1 MALTQIS
8 TAGVKD
14 DAVTSGKIPANAVGS
29 SELADN
35 AVDNAAVVS
44 NAAIAGTKISPDF
57 GSQNI
62 ATTGHLSAKDIYL
75 NDPHPTLYFTDSNGS
90 QNYIIQV
97 DSGHFLIYDS
107 TNSANRLKINSDG
120 HIDIDGNADFGA
132 GIDVTGDITATGNIN
147 VSGYS
152 QNHFVPLNNNAV
164 DLGFSNKKWRN
175 VYATT
180 LYGDGSNLTGITSTT
195 INSNADNRVITG
207 SGTAN
212 TLNGE
217 SGLTY
222 DGDNLNVSAGAHDS
236 GLHVTAA
243 NNNQETRFSLIGKAS
258 DGTSHTWLLNAKRS
272 ANRLDFV
279 GGGQTRASILSTGE
293 FGIGTTAQQ
302 SLLQVG
308 GGTNPMTAKPTFH
321 VAPSSGD
328 ATMSLRGGSP
338 SIYFDGTG
346 GGNAKL
352 LTDGTDLTI
361 SSGNL
366 DSNGTFRHYLTQYG
380 HFAAKGDA
388 GSWVADPGSSSNL
401 YHQFCNTGN
410 GRWVMRV
417 QQEHHNGMVM
427 QLRVNS
433 TSNQEALQVQKYT
446 STASTRFQVLHSG
459 NCANANNSFGAISD
473 IKLKE
478 NIVDAKSQWDD
489 VKAVKVRNFN
499 LKEEKDTKLLGV
511 VAQEIET
518 VSSSLIFETIDRDPD
533 DSTKEIGTT
542 KNVKYSVL
550 YMKAFKALQE
560 AMAKIEVLETKVAAL
575 EAA

>member
-1 MALTQIS
+1 MATTKVTTGGITDATIA
-8 TAGVKD
+8 TADIADSAATTAKIADSAVTGPKIADGTIGAVKLGSNVVTTAKIAD
-14 DAVTSGKIPANAVGS
+14 DAVTDAKLAAGSVGTAA
-29 SELADN
+29 LADT
-35 AVDNAAVVS
+35 AVTLAKLPHGTSS
-44 NAAIAGTKISPDF
+44 NDGKFLRANNGADPTF
-57 GSQNI
+57 ETVTTTNI
-62 ATTGHLSAKDIYL
+62 
-75 NDPHPTLYFTDSNGS
+75 NG
-90 QNYIIQV
+90 NV
-97 DSGHFLIYDS
+97 DHRI
-107 TNSANRLKINSDG
+107 
-120 HIDIDGNADFGA
+120 
-132 GIDVTGDITATGNIN
+132 ITATG
-147 VSGYS
+147 
-152 QNHFVPLNNNAV
+152 
-164 DLGFSNKKWRN
+164 
-175 VYATT
+175 
-180 LYGDGSNLTGITSTT
+180 
-195 INSNADNRVITG
+195 
-207 SGTAN
+207 TAQQVQ
-212 TLNGE
+212 GE

-222 DGDNLNVSAGAHDS
+222 DGDNLNVTAGAHDS

-279 GGGQTRASILSTGE
+279 GGGVTRASILSTGE
-293 FGIGTTAQQ
+293 FGVGTTAQE

-575 EAA
+575 EAG

>member
-44 NAAIAGTKISPDF
+44 NAAIAGSKISPDF

-62 ATTGHLSAKDIYL
+62 ATTGTLGSGNITVTNSTPSIDFAESDGNPDFRL
-75 NDPHPTLYFTDSNGS
+75 NSEAGIFRIRDVTNSSDR
-90 QNYIIQV
+90 IQV
-97 DSGHFLIYDS
+97 Q
-107 TNSANRLKINSDG
+107 SDG
-120 HIDIDGNADFGA
+120 TVDILGNLDAQSGL
-132 GIDVTGDITATGNIN
+132 DVTGNITCTGTIPAAQLTGTLPAIN
-147 VSGYS
+147 
-152 QNHFVPLNNNAV
+152 
-164 DLGFSNKKWRN
+164 
-175 VYATT
+175 
-180 LYGDGSNLTGITSTT
+180 GSNLTGITSTT

-328 ATMSLRGGSP
+328 ATMSMRGGSP
-338 SIYFDGTG
+338 SIYFDATG
-346 GGNAKL
+346 GGNAKF

-366 DSNGTFRHYLTQYG
+366 DSNGTFRHYLTRNG

-388 GSWVADPGSSSNL
+388 GSWVADPGSTSNL
-401 YHQFCNTGN
+401 YHQFCNTGS